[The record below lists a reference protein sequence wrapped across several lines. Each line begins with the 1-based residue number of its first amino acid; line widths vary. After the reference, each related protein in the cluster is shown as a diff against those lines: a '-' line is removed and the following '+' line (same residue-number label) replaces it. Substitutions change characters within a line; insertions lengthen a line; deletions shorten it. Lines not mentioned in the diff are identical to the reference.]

1 MNLMTKQQAMDA
13 LRGKCIAL
21 IRFDDFETAKLVSH
35 AVAQAGIGAIE
46 ITFTV
51 KDAPRLIR
59 ELNEEFGDNVLVGAG
74 TVLSGSQAELA
85 RENGADFITSP
96 CILPEVGTACKR
108 LNMMCSMGAGT
119 VNEAYQSYLAGSD
132 LIKLFPGSS
141 IDPDFIRAVRAPLP
155 FAVHADG
162 RRRLHQH
169 RRLVCQRRLRRG
181 HRQLPDQGHH
191 PRPSGGGFQPLQ
203 AAAQRHQITLF
214 AKKRGQ
220 GHTTPSALF
229 YWFASSSTAALQPM
243 RSQPAAQNCSI
254 ASRVRMPPAAL
265 IFTPAPM

>member
-21 IRFDDFETAKLVSH
+21 ISFDDFETAKLVSH

-155 FAVHADG
+155 FLQFMPTDG
-162 RRRLHQH
+162 
-169 RRLVCQRRLRRG
+169 VDYTNIG
-181 HRQLPDQGHH
+181 
-191 PRPSGGGFQPLQ
+191 
-203 AAAQRHQITLF
+203 A
-214 AKKRGQ
+214 
-220 GHTTPSALF
+220 
-229 YWFASSSTAALQPM
+229 WFANGAYAVGIGSYLTKGITRDHLEEVSNRCKLLLNA
-243 RSQPAAQNCSI
+243 I
-254 ASRVRMPPAAL
+254 K
-265 IFTPAPM
+265 